1 MSQIEKKYMGKL
13 KKNLH
18 DYATKRMEVI
28 GKSNEGLH
36 HAKRII
42 FSLHRGNNVE
52 AKEKLLAVEKLI
64 AEINKKYKND
74 AHIFGE
80 GAYKACLE
88 EYVEARCFYNFVTTG
103 KIGEIKNLPIEGE
116 IFLAGLCDVPGEL
129 YRYAIRAATNKDM
142 NMAKKCEEMSQE
154 IIGELTE
161 FNLTSYLRNKFDQ
174 AKQALHKLEIVVYE
188 LSLRK

>member
-18 DYATKRMEVI
+18 DYAVKRMEVI

-36 HAKRII
+36 HAKRVI
-42 FSLHRGNNVE
+42 FALHRGNNVE

-64 AEINKKYKND
+64 GEINKKYKND

-88 EYVEARCFYNFVTTG
+88 EYVEAKTFYSFVTTG
-103 KIGEIKNLPIEGE
+103 KIGEIKELPVEGE
-116 IFLAGLCDVPGEL
+116 IYLAGLCDVPGEL
-129 YRYAIRAATNKDM
+129 YRYAIRAATNHDLVL
-142 NMAKKCEEMSQE
+142 AKKCEEMAQE
-154 IIGELTE
+154 IIGELME